1 MQDDYHGYGAISTLA
16 GETPSF
22 PAQAAG
28 TFDFAVKHV
37 IVTNTGATNSLEL
50 RTVSTADALL
60 VAPGVTQQLD
70 LNVKGFTVAA
80 AASTTTFSISGL
92 G

>member
-1 MQDDYHGYGAISTLA
+1 MQDDYHGYGAIMTFAST
-16 GETPSF
+16 TPSA
-22 PAQAAG
+22 PLQAAG

-37 IVTNTGATNSLEL
+37 IITNTGAMNSLEF

-70 LNVKGFTVAA
+70 LNAKGFTVAA
-80 AASTTTFSISGL
+80 DASTTTFSISGL